1 MAPTEVKAWED
12 TIVIPTY
19 ERGPEDPNPPLL
31 MGRRNPIHPGSSI
44 MYPYP
49 LQETLFN
56 RKADRKWRI
65 LYLENSYLKLGVS
78 PELGGR
84 LLFLFNK
91 STNEEAIYHNH
102 VLKWA
107 RIGIRGAW
115 VSGGIEWNFPN
126 GHTVTSSSP
135 IDCAVRRNDDG
146 SASLLFGDIE
156 RVSRMRWSVAV
167 TLYPERAFFETEM
180 RLTNRTVL
188 PNRYWFWANSSA
200 PVSKGMEYISTA
212 SKVFTLKDVMS
223 FPVHDGVD
231 IHWDKNHVE
240 AQDMFCLNPREEFV
254 GWYNQD
260 LQKGLVNVADRTEAR
275 GTKFFTWGGSDD
287 GAIWGERLTDTD
299 GPYAEMQSG
308 RFPTMGIWEILSPC
322 SEESWKEVWYPVV
335 KIGAPVFA
343 NREAAF
349 ALSKPQAEA
358 KRAGLPRLG
367 VQVTRPLAG
376 ARLAVQLGNKVL
388 WERKL
393 DLAPETPFS
402 VDLPASAGKPA
413 GKDLTVTL
421 TDPAGET
428 LARWLRRAR
437 KEPER
442 PVKGYIKIE
451 PTRPGRRAEEQW
463 LNGRDFE
470 KLGDFIRAAECY
482 REALKT
488 EPGFSPALIGMGVL
502 NLRQGL
508 YAKAMEHFQN
518 VLLDDPANEAA
529 RFYLAACHMDN
540 EQFAEAIEELKAV
553 MRSRPFRAGA
563 AALLGGLYL
572 SQGENAKA
580 VEQLTKCVAQYP
592 WNQEAGAF
600 LACAL
605 RRQGEG
611 RKAQALVE
619 QVLARD
625 PLHLLSLAEAW
636 FLAERSGSADRR
648 LAETLRGEVQSYLEL
663 ACDYARV
670 GLYPEAYEVL
680 ARCVEE
686 RGEGRDDAMA
696 CYHLGYY
703 AEKLGRKQARLLYRR
718 AQAADPA
725 LVFPHRLE
733 SERVLRRA
741 LKLSP
746 RDGRAR
752 YYLGNLLCAKGRAE
766 EAIALWEQALQTER
780 GLSVLHRNLGRT
792 YWKVCR
798 DPDRAI
804 AQYRAALQC
813 APMDYKLYFELDCI
827 LVDCAL
833 HADRRELMA
842 RVPPELMQND
852 VIAERVAMFHAD
864 YGDFDRA
871 LEILRSGYF
880 YPWEIYKGVRLLYV
894 DSLIGKGL
902 QLEQANK
909 FREAIASYRE
919 VLSYPRNIGVGEPH
933 YKANAEALYR
943 IALALERDKDKAGA
957 QRHWQQS
964 AREKHTGWSTLDYYQ
979 ARALQK
985 LGQRKEAGAVLAG
998 LLDWALK
1005 SLEQGRGDTAE
1016 NHYLAGLAL
1025 KGKGERA
1032 KALGHF
1038 HAALGADPGHRRAR
1052 WELSGFIGE

>member
-44 MYPYP
+44 IYPYP

-56 RKADRKWRI
+56 RKADRRWRI
-65 LYLENSYLKLGVS
+65 FYLENAYLKLGVL

-84 LLFLFNK
+84 LAFLFNK
-91 STNEEAIYHNH
+91 SANEEAIYHNH

-146 SASLLFGDIE
+146 SSSLLFGDIE

-167 TLYPERAFFETEM
+167 TLYPDRAFFETEM
-180 RLTNRTVL
+180 RLANRTVL
-188 PNRYWFWANSSA
+188 PNRYWFWANSAA
-200 PVSKGMEYISTA
+200 PVSKGMEYLSTA

-254 GWYNQD
+254 GWYNHD
-260 LQKGLVNVADRTEAR
+260 LEKGMVNVADRTEAR

-287 GAIWGERLTDTD
+287 GAIWAERLTDED
-299 GPYAEMQSG
+299 GPYCEMQSG

-349 ALSKPQAEA
+349 ALSRPKPEA
-358 KRAGLPRLG
+358 KGAGAPRLG

-376 ARLAVQLGNKVL
+376 ARLAVQLGDKLL

-393 DLAPETPFS
+393 DLAPESPFS
-402 VDLPASAGKPA
+402 VELPAAAAKSA

-428 LARWLRRAR
+428 LARWARRAK
-437 KEPER
+437 KEVER

-470 KLGDFIRAAECY
+470 KLGEIERAAECY
-482 REALKT
+482 RQALRT

-508 YAKAMEHFQN
+508 YAQAMEHFQN
-518 VLLDDPANEAA
+518 VLLDDPASETA

-572 SQGENAKA
+572 GQGENAKA
-580 VEQLTKCVAQYP
+580 VEQLAKCVAQYP
-592 WNQEAGAF
+592 WNQEAAAF

-605 RRQGEG
+605 RRQGE
-611 RKAQALVE
+611 RKKARAIVE
-619 QVLARD
+619 PVLARD
-625 PLHLLSLAEAW
+625 PLHFLSLAEAW
-636 FLAERSGSADRR
+636 FLEQRSEAAGRR
-648 LAETLRGEVQSYLEL
+648 LKETLRGEVQSYLEL

-670 GLYPEAYEVL
+670 GLYPEAFEVL
-680 ARCVEE
+680 ALYVD
-686 RGEGRDDAMA
+686 GRAGAKDEPMA
-696 CYHLGYY
+696 CYHLAYY
-703 AEKLGRKQARLLYRR
+703 AEKLGKQARALYRR
-718 AQAADPA
+718 ARAADPA
-725 LVFPHRLE
+725 FVFPHRLE

-741 LKLSP
+741 LALDPK
-746 RDGRAR
+746 DGRAL
-752 YYLGNLLCAKGRAE
+752 YYLGNLLCAKGRFE
-766 EAIALWEQALQTER
+766 EAIAVWEKALQLER
-780 GLSVLHRNLGRT
+780 GNSVLHRNLGRA

-804 AQYRAALQC
+804 AQYRAALRLS
-813 APMDYKLYFELDCI
+813 PLDYKLYCELDCI

-833 HADRRELMA
+833 NADRRELMG
-842 RVPPELMQND
+842 RLPPEPLQND
-852 VIAERVAMFHAD
+852 VIAERAAMYHAD

-871 LEILRSGYF
+871 LEILRAGHF
-880 YPWEIYKGVRLLYV
+880 FPWEIYKGVRLLYV
-894 DSLIGKGL
+894 DALIGKGL

-909 FREAIASYRE
+909 FREAIACYRE
-919 VLSYPRNIGVGEPH
+919 VMSYPRNIGVGEP
-933 YKANAEALYR
+933 YCKANAEALYR
-943 IALALERDKDKAGA
+943 IGLALERDKNKPGA
-957 QRHWQQS
+957 QRHWRQA
-964 AREKHTGWSTLDYYQ
+964 AREKHSGWSALDYYQ

-998 LLDWALK
+998 LLDWARK
-1005 SLEQGRGDTAE
+1005 SLEQGRGDEAE

-1032 KALGHF
+1032 KAFGHF
-1038 HAALGADPGHRRAR
+1038 IAALSADQGHRRAR
-1052 WELSGFIGE
+1052 WELSGFIGD